1 MQRFSS
7 RGSDLFMELHE
18 KGADI
23 SRFEIYLTRQALNLY
38 SNYKER
44 SSADCKFL
52 QAMLKNEY
60 NFEEMPS
67 NMMPMAQLE
76 AVVGTILATEKLNGH
91 VSKIFDYKGLDVINT
106 SH

>member
-1 MQRFSS
+1 
-7 RGSDLFMELHE
+7 LHE

-60 NFEEMPS
+60 SFEEMPS

-76 AVVGTILATEKLNGH
+76 AVVGTILATEKLNGRIG
-91 VSKIFDYKGLDVINT
+91 KIFEYKGLDVINIL
-106 SH
+106 H